1 MMGRTTSHCHIIE
14 LSQFGRVVAA
24 ALVVLLASS
33 LSEGKQEVWVEV
45 RSSNFIVVSN
55 AGEKQAR
62 KAALQ
67 CEQIRAVFRQSL
79 AVANNYPSPFIT
91 VLAAKGEGTM
101 RELLPEYWVK
111 GHAHPAGLFAS
122 RLHQYYAAI
131 ELDAQGS
138 NPYEIF
144 YHEYYHS
151 ITVPYFPDLPVWLSE
166 GLAEFYG
173 HTEIEEKYVGMGRAD
188 DLPRELKDQPLIPLK
203 VLFKVDQSS
212 PYYNEANKTSIF
224 YAESWALTHYLM
236 IGDRQAHKALLI
248 AYLDALSRGKSQDEA
263 ATAAFGDLSKL
274 QMDLLV
280 YIHQAT
286 FLYLKM
292 PPAKIADEELK
303 VRSLSEAEA
312 DAYRGGFSM
321 VRGQTQEATAT
332 LREALR
338 LDPNV
343 ALAHQYLG
351 MAQFLEGQRE
361 KALESASQAVALD
374 PRNYL
379 SRYLRAF
386 LVTSGSGMMSSNG
399 QLEEDLR
406 QAIALRPEFSPPYAL
421 LAVYLAGLHRN
432 LEEAL
437 ALAQKAVSFE
447 PGSSSYQL
455 SLAQVLL
462 RMNKFNEA
470 NLATVRA
477 SAWARDPVEKAN
489 AESFKSY
496 MQQVRQ
502 FQSRTL
508 TTGSG
513 QLETSGEATAGIE
526 ASSAGQHWAPSN
538 SGPTAMPATVLRLQT
553 NLVVLGNVSGVNL
566 RSYLQEVIGRVRDK
580 LLSPVARSSLSQPRT
595 VLLEFAIAKDG
606 TVVDLKVA
614 SSSGDTT
621 LDQSTRDVIAAASPL
636 QALPRDFAGKS
647 LQLSLKLS
655 YSQESSVP
663 Q

>member
-1 MMGRTTSHCHIIE
+1 MIGQTISHCRIIE
-14 LSQFGRVVAA
+14 LSQFRRVVAA
-24 ALVVLLASS
+24 AFVVLLASS
-33 LSEGKQEVWVEV
+33 LSEAKQEVWVEV

-79 AVANNYPSPFIT
+79 EVANNYPSPFVT
-91 VLAAKGEGTM
+91 VLAAKDEGTM

-122 RLHQYYAAI
+122 RLHQYYAAV
-131 ELDAQGS
+131 ELDSQGS
-138 NPYEIF
+138 NPYETF

-166 GLAEFYG
+166 GLAEFFG
-173 HTEIEEKYVGMGRAD
+173 HTETEGKYVSMGRAD
-188 DLPRELKDQPLIPLK
+188 DLQRELKDQPLIPLK

-236 IGDRQAHKALLI
+236 IGDRQAHKALLA

-274 QMDLLV
+274 QTDLLV

-286 FLYLKM
+286 FLYLKI

-312 DAYRGGFSM
+312 DAYRGGFSA

-351 MAQFLEGQRE
+351 MVQFLEGQRE
-361 KALESASQAVALD
+361 KALESVSQAVALD
-374 PRNYL
+374 PKNYF
-379 SRYLRAF
+379 SHYLRAF
-386 LVTSGSGMMSSNG
+386 LVTSGSGMMSGNT
-399 QLEEDLR
+399 QVEEDLR
-406 QAIALRPEFSPPYAL
+406 QAIALSPEFSPPYAL
-421 LAVYLAGLHRN
+421 LAVYLAAPNRN

-437 ALAQKAVSFE
+437 ALAQRAVSFE

-462 RMNKFNEA
+462 RKNKFNEA
-470 NLATVRA
+470 NLATARA
-477 SAWARDPVEKAN
+477 SAWARDPVERAN
-489 AESFKSY
+489 AESFRSY

-526 ASSAGQHWAPSN
+526 ASSAGQHLAPSN
-538 SGPTAMPATVLRLQT
+538 SGPTAMPATVLHLQT
-553 NLVVLGNVSGVNL
+553 NIMVLGNASGVNL
-566 RSYLQEVIGRVRDK
+566 RSYLQEVIGSVRDK

-595 VLLEFAIAKDG
+595 VLLEFAISKDG
-606 TVVDLKVA
+606 TVVNLKVA

-647 LQLSLKLS
+647 LQLRLKLS